1 MELSEDYIVSIV
13 NNINEKNIVPVIGP
27 NVLYVNNG
35 SQRESVQQYV
45 VRRLLQDHFPD
56 ESTEKN
62 CLEFANGIKGMTRLG
77 KLFEKN
83 RKSINS
89 YLYQLYKDEH
99 FLSLIKID
107 EDVLTFLQFGNF
119 PLILTTIN
127 YNFLETKLTFH
138 GRSYNSV
145 SYKKEKVKNNPNQ
158 DIILK
163 EDKHEIASPAIFHL
177 FGSISVINGTSVVT
191 ENDFLSFLHCL
202 HDTNTQPENLKE
214 YLKAENNKYL
224 LTLGCDIPDWTFRF
238 LLYSLKANKDGIQ
251 KNIYENLF
259 VGGAIDAHL
268 SEDIAEFLLDIGYY
282 TGNQINEFL
291 KAIIKHLSPIEKPKV
306 FLSVVSREYDTVGE
320 QLYQILSSRFEV
332 WFYKYDGDSHQY
344 WNNPERGIEAGLKN
358 SDFIL
363 PVITPYAID
372 KVDEYEVPTMPND
385 DTPGLIEE
393 WIRAKNNKIKCCPL
407 YIGRDEHH
415 LKKAIKA
422 SNCSDLLWSFFFS
435 EEGNAGLVIDFNTFS
450 AEDLYYHLENHLK
463 K

>member
-56 ESTEKN
+56 EATEKN

-138 GRSYNSV
+138 ERSYNSV

-372 KVDEYEVPTMPND
+372 KVDEYEVPIMPND
-385 DTPGLIEE
+385 DTPGLVEE

-435 EEGNAGLVIDFNTFS
+435 EEGNAGFVIDFNTFS